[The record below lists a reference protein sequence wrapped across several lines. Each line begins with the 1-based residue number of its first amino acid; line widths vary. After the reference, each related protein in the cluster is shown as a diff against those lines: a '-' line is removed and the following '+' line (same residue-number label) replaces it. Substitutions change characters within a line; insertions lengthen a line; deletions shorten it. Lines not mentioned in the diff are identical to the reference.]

1 MAPPLGGTKEDT
13 GAGWD
18 AAAKEAANIFQQ
30 RNSTSE
36 ILAFLGGHQL
46 ENDFRQLLKH
56 MGHVWSTLNIIS
68 PSFRQKSF

>member
-36 ILAFLGGHQL
+36 ILAFLGRHQL
-46 ENDFRQLLKH
+46 
-56 MGHVWSTLNIIS
+56 LNNF
-68 PSFRQKSF
+68 P